1 MVIQD
6 IYNSIENLKSLEGI
20 DYLII
25 GYSTFFRP
33 IYVFHVGAYEGNQML
48 MEGGI
53 HAREYLSTLF
63 LIEEIKFLHEQFVNG
78 ELSGGYY
85 VVPLVNPDGVALVL
99 EGVSSVSCNIQKDIL
114 KLINNGSD
122 DFSLW
127 KANGLGVDLNV
138 NFNAEWGKGTQNV
151 FCPSSGNFVGYYP
164 ESEREVKILT
174 EFTKQ
179 IYPSITISWHTKG
192 EVIYYGFYTLP
203 PKLIARDYQIV
214 LKISEVNGY
223 SVLKTEG
230 SVGGFS
236 DWVSLNLEVPAFTIE
251 IGNQN
256 ISHPL
261 NEENLSVVFEQNKY
275 VPIVALNAVNN
286 V

>member
-33 IYVFHVGAYEGNQML
+33 IYVFHVGTYKGNQML

-78 ELSGGYY
+78 ELNGGYY
-85 VVPLVNPDGVALVL
+85 VIPLVNPDGVALVL
-99 EGVSSVSCNIQKDIL
+99 EGVGSVSCNIQKDIL

-151 FCPSSGNFVGYYP
+151 FCPSSENFVGYYP
-164 ESEREVKILT
+164 ESEREVKNLT

-203 PKLIARDYQIV
+203 PKLIARDYQIA

-256 ISHPL
+256 IPHPL

>member
-33 IYVFHVGAYEGNQML
+33 IYVFHVGTYEGNQML

-85 VVPLVNPDGVALVL
+85 VIPLVNPDGVALVL

-138 NFNAEWGKGTQNV
+138 NFDAEWGKGTQNV
-151 FCPSSGNFVGYYP
+151 FCLRSGNFVGYYP

-203 PKLIARDYQIV
+203 PKLIARDYQIA